1 MKVLV
6 KTIETPTNNA
16 CSLRVAHPCTP
27 IDTLTHVQKCHLMVL
42 EMGENFF
49 LMLQN
54 PC

>member
-6 KTIETPTNNA
+6 KTVETPTNNA
-16 CSLRVAHPCTP
+16 CSLRCRPPLHS